1 MGDKN
6 FNAWMDHIAK
16 QLQKDYRKL
25 YYTSKIKSNERI
37 IQELPRKKTR
47 NLRRVQADRSTT
59 NNQGIQK
66 IIFTTDS

>member
-1 MGDKN
+1 MKERN
-6 FNAWMDHIAK
+6 FNAWMDHLSR
-16 QLQKDYRKL
+16 QLQEDYRKL

-47 NLRRVQADRSTT
+47 DLRRVQADRSTT